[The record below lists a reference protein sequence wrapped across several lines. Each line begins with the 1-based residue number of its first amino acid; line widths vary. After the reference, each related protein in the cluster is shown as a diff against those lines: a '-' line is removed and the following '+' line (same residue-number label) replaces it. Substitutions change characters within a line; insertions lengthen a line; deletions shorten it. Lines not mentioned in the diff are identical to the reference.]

1 MCPSAKDPL
10 SSTIQAPY
18 IYIFQRSQSRT
29 LFQEYNA
36 REPIIQIPEVNTAHS
51 ALIVQLTVDIEG
63 VVARIF
69 KLPYPL
75 TRHRSVIKWG
85 VEFIAPGRP
94 IAVTVPVVVAEQVV
108 AVGLRTTAN
117 LQGLVNRGKEVFGQ
131 IWDNSCDGLQVA
143 LRVTGVEAPE
153 EVPE

>member
-18 IYIFQRSQSRT
+18 IYLFQRSQSRT

-63 VVARIF
+63 VVGRNF

-75 TRHRSVIKWG
+75 TRHRSIIKWG

-94 IAVTVPVVVAEQVV
+94 IAVTVSVVVAEQVI
-108 AVGLRTTAN
+108 AVGLWATAN
-117 LQGLVNRGKEVFGQ
+117 L
-131 IWDNSCDGLQVA
+131 
-143 LRVTGVEAPE
+143 
-153 EVPE
+153 